1 MIWTIVVGIIAG
13 WLAGLI
19 MKGDGYGLIW
29 DLILGIAGAVDFCG
43 RIDNDRMNALYASAD
58 LMLNPSTVDNM
69 PISILEAFASAVPV
83 VSTDVGGVPFV
94 AEHQRTALLV
104 PAGDPQ
110 AMAAAMLQ
118 ILQHADVSRGLA
130 DAGLVEAQR
139 YAWPVV
145 REQWLAAYRALIAA
159 KGR

>member
-1 MIWTIVVGIIAG
+1 MQQRLYDPSLEPLNTAVLSACGAYRYSLLRV
-13 WLAGLI
+13 
-19 MKGDGYGLIW
+19 W
-29 DLILGIAGAVDFCG
+29 DHDAMPTLW
-43 RIDNDRMNALYASAD
+43 

-118 ILQHADVSRGLA
+118 ILQHADVSRRLA